1 MDGYRIA
8 NFVMQAVCVLL
19 HLLFILGFLRRRQ
32 STPIWRW
39 FVVVTVGLWMLISG
53 RFFESVAYLFLPSN
67 SFYTFAVYWQ
77 FVGTTYATFSYLFWN
92 LHLAGLERAAE
103 SKALRIGLFTIS
115 TAFCLVI
122 CTNHHFGLFYEKLV
136 MGEPVVHG
144 PTHTPWIIWVYGM
157 LFVGYVI
164 SVVDI
169 IRKGKEKIKRIAV
182 FSMFPLFPAIAALIR
197 SFSGVDELDYTPLV
211 VAVSVFCMYL
221 IVFRRNYVNLI
232 PQSME
237 SALEQ
242 TESALVVYEPE
253 SGAITYK
260 NRAAEAYAE
269 YLPQILQ
276 CAGEP
281 GDVREEKFGPAVLRI
296 RVSDFGDGASRL
308 VTMTDIT
315 SLTEQHRCLEEEI
328 RHRDAA
334 VHELEDKQRNIDAY
348 LEALYQIPD
357 LKEKQALFD
366 GTKNEV
372 LQAFAAMQKNMD
384 RAANDITDCEP
395 LLNENIERSEKTLA
409 SVRKAVAKM
418 KEGSV

>member
-8 NFVMQAVCVLL
+8 NFVMQAVCVSL

-53 RFFESVAYLFLPSN
+53 RFFESVAYLFLPN
-67 SFYTFAVYWQ
+67 NAFYTFAVYWQ
-77 FVGTTYATFSYLFWN
+77 FVGTTFATYAYLFWN

-103 SKALRIGLFTIS
+103 SKALRFGLFS
-115 TAFCLVI
+115 VSAALCLVI
-122 CTNHHFGLFYEKLV
+122 CTNHHFGLFYKKLV

-144 PTHTPWIIWVYGM
+144 PVHTPWIVWVYGM

-164 SVVDI
+164 SVVNI

-197 SFSGVDELDYTPLV
+197 SVTGVDELDYTPLV
-211 VAVSVFCMYL
+211 VAISVFCMYL

-237 SALEQ
+237 SALKQ
-242 TESALVVYEPE
+242 TESALVVYDPA

-260 NRAAEAYAE
+260 NRAAEVYAE

-281 GDVREEKFGPAVLRI
+281 GDVREEKFGPATLRI
-296 RVSDFGDGASRL
+296 RVSGYGDGASRL
-308 VTMTDIT
+308 ITVTDVT
-315 SLTEQHRCLEEEI
+315 SLTEQHSRLEEEI
-328 RHRDAA
+328 VQRDEA
-334 VHELEDKQRNIDAY
+334 VHELEDTRRNIDAY

-366 GTKNEV
+366 GTKDEAV
-372 LQAFAAMQKNMD
+372 QAFAAMQSNMD
-384 RAANDITDCEP
+384 HAADDIADCEP
-395 LLNENIERSEKTLA
+395 LLNETIERSEKTLA